1 MCKMKCDLSE
11 MDLKIIAVSNRKLCE
26 RPFLEQIERVC
37 QMKPQAIILREKDLS
52 EEEYRILSEEVLSV
66 CKKYEIPCIL
76 HKFWKTA
83 LELECTSVHLPL
95 PELRKLPEDVKE
107 QFQRIGTSVH
117 SVEDA
122 KEAERLGVSYMT
134 AGHIYVTDCKKGLAP
149 RGLGFLKD
157 VCSTVN
163 VPVYAIGG
171 IKFDEKQWYDVINGC
186 KELENVI
193 HEQRRLIDAGLEA
206 LPKPEGPFQA
216 APRKCELIVG
226 EWGNW
231 HSSAFNAR
239 PALYQ
244 QCTMRDAVTTALTL
258 DIFHRNTGDVRMAC
272 VAQSVNVLNSLFLTD
287 GEHCILTP
295 NYDVFDMYQVHQ
307 GAYTLGFEEKNKDPE
322 VCIFAS
328 IKNDDIYVNL
338 VNTSYSESKKI
349 ELKFKQCPEFVEAK
363 TLYSKDPQNYND
375 AKHPNRVRCKEGKA
389 PAREKDSFQIALP
402 AASVSVYHFRKT
414 ETEK

>member
-1 MCKMKCDLSE
+1 MCKMKYDLSE

-52 EEEYRILSEEVLSV
+52 EEEYRILSEEVLFV

-95 PELRKLPEDVKE
+95 PELRKLPEGVKE

-171 IKFDEKQWYDVINGC
+171 IKFDEKQW
-186 KELENVI
+186 E
-193 HEQRRLIDAGLEA
+193 
-206 LPKPEGPFQA
+206 
-216 APRKCELIVG
+216 
-226 EWGNW
+226 
-231 HSSAFNAR
+231 
-239 PALYQ
+239 
-244 QCTMRDAVTTALTL
+244 
-258 DIFHRNTGDVRMAC
+258 
-272 VAQSVNVLNSLFLTD
+272 
-287 GEHCILTP
+287 
-295 NYDVFDMYQVHQ
+295 
-307 GAYTLGFEEKNKDPE
+307 
-322 VCIFAS
+322 
-328 IKNDDIYVNL
+328 
-338 VNTSYSESKKI
+338 
-349 ELKFKQCPEFVEAK
+349 ELK
-363 TLYSKDPQNYND
+363 QN
-375 AKHPNRVRCKEGKA
+375 G
-389 PAREKDSFQIALP
+389 
-402 AASVSVYHFRKT
+402 ASGGCIMSGMM
-414 ETEK
+414 EL